1 MPGRIAGQLAT
12 APTAAR
18 LIFGTTKRDIKI
30 SLVVTRDIFTGLI
43 VTKQC
48 DRVNVRVLLYDLQ
61 PFTAPLNWYF

>member
-30 SLVVTRDIFTGLI
+30 SLVVTRDIFTG
-43 VTKQC
+43 
-48 DRVNVRVLLYDLQ
+48 
-61 PFTAPLNWYF
+61 FTAPLNCYF